1 MKTET
6 ILYKYGNGTTEQKIR
21 IRSDDGKVLTND
33 NGKTVW
39 YSIDVDTVDGWEE
52 IADTNPMDTD
62 TEATESD
69 YTDALTTLGVTTNE
83 EN

>member
-1 MKTET
+1 MTTET
-6 ILYKYGNGTTEQKIR
+6 ILYKYGNGTTEEKIR

-52 IADTNPMDTD
+52 ITDTNQMDED
-62 TEATESD
+62 ATESD
-69 YTDALTTLGVTTNE
+69 YIDALQDLGVE
-83 EN
+83 VDA

>member
-1 MKTET
+1 MTTET
-6 ILYKYGNGTTEQKIR
+6 ILYKYGNGTTEEKIR

-52 IADTNPMDTD
+52 IADTNQIDED
-62 TEATESD
+62 ATEAD
-69 YTDALTTLGVTTNE
+69 YIDALQDLGVTLDA
-83 EN
+83 

>member
-1 MKTET
+1 MTTET
-6 ILYKYGNGTTEQKIR
+6 ILYKYGNGTTEEKIR

-52 IADTNPMDTD
+52 ITDPNPMDAD

-69 YTDALTTLGVTTNE
+69 YITALQDLGVTVE
-83 EN
+83 